1 MKKKYISPEIKLM
14 KLPTENVMAALSN
27 TNVSNYK
34 GEKNNQDIGPDIG
47 TWDGNSQPECAKKY
61 NSFGLWDDEE

>member
-1 MKKKYISPEIKLM
+1 M
-14 KLPTENVMAALSN
+14 KLPTEYVMAALSN

-34 GEKNNQDIGPDIG
+34 GEKDNQGIDGDIDYWQPD
-47 TWDGNSQPECAKKY
+47 DDNSQFECAKRN